1 MLYYPPGM
9 SKPTT
14 YTVRQLANLAGVTP
28 RTLHHYDAI
37 GLLRPSSVGEN
48 GYRQYDETAALRL
61 QQILFFRELGMEL
74 SAIRDVLDAP
84 EFATAAALER
94 HRAALSARA
103 GRLQHLIH
111 TIDRTLLHL
120 NGEIE
125 MSTPDLFAGFD
136 EETQARYEKEAAEM
150 YDPKVVAES
159 SRRWQSYTAEDKARI
174 QREGGQIYQD
184 MAALLGR
191 DSADAE
197 VQAAVARWHQNL
209 RAFYE
214 PTPDILRG
222 LGQAYAAD
230 PRFSA
235 FFAAL
240 HPDLPAFLSRAIE
253 HYVASGAAGH

>member
-1 MLYYPPGM
+1 M

-14 YTVRQLANLAGVTP
+14 YTVRQLADLAGVTP
-28 RTLHHYDAI
+28 RTLHYYDAI
-37 GLLRPSSVGEN
+37 GLLRPSSVGDN
-48 GYRQYDETAALRL
+48 GYRQYDE
-61 QQILFFRELGMEL
+61 
-74 SAIRDVLDAP
+74 
-84 EFATAAALER
+84 AAALER
-94 HRAALSARA
+94 HRAALAARA

-120 NGEIE
+120 QGEIE

-159 SRRWQSYTAEDKARI
+159 SRRWKSYTAEDKARI
-174 QREGGQIYQD
+174 QREGGQVYQ
-184 MAALLGR
+184 ALVPLLGR
-191 DSADAE
+191 DPADAE
-197 VQAAVARWHQNL
+197 VQAVVRRWHQHL

-214 PTPDILRG
+214 PTPEILRG
-222 LGQAYAAD
+222 LGQAYAEQ
-230 PRFSA
+230 PEFSA

-253 HYVASGAAGH
+253 SYVASGAAR